1 MHVSSSQASNGA
13 SALWSLLSSRA
24 AQASARSSSTAA
36 SNFSADASTSS
47 TAASTAATS
56 AATSTQ
62 ASTTPSRFELA
73 QSTTQFAGCHRGPP
87 PGEDPIA
94 SLDADTNGSVSA
106 EEFGLD
112 GASDEVKALFQAID
126 GDGSGDLSTDEID
139 SFREQMMAADQAAGG
154 PPMGPPPGPPPGAS
168 PSGSSEEPTTDS
180 TASAAS
186 QRSSSSASMDV
197 GAFIQ
202 QLASRY
208 ASLAGESGTA
218 SLLSASA

>member
-24 AQASARSSSTAA
+24 AQASARSSSTAS

-47 TAASTAATS
+47 TAAST

-94 SLDADTNGSVSA
+94 SLDADTSGSVSA

-154 PPMGPPPGPPPGAS
+154 PPMGPPPGPPPGAR
-168 PSGSSEEPTTDS
+168 PSGSSEETTADS

-186 QRSSSSASMDV
+186 QRSSSSASVDV

-208 ASLAGESGTA
+208 ASLASDSSTA

>member
-24 AQASARSSSTAA
+24 AQASARSSSTSSTAS

-47 TAASTAATS
+47 TAAS

-73 QSTTQFAGCHRGPP
+73 QSTSQFAGCHRGPP

-94 SLDADTNGSVSA
+94 SLDADTSGSVSA

-154 PPMGPPPGPPPGAS
+154 PPMGPPPGPPPGAR
-168 PSGSSEEPTTDS
+168 PSGSSEETTADS

-186 QRSSSSASMDV
+186 QRSSSSASVDV

-208 ASLAGESGTA
+208 ASLAGESSTA

>member
-24 AQASARSSSTAA
+24 AQASARSSSTAS

-47 TAASTAATS
+47 TAAST

-94 SLDADTNGSVSA
+94 SLDADTSGSVSA

-139 SFREQMMAADQAAGG
+139 SFREQMMAADQAAGA
-154 PPMGPPPGPPPGAS
+154 PPMGPPPGPPPGAR
-168 PSGSSEEPTTDS
+168 PSGSSEETTADS
-180 TASAAS
+180 TASATS
-186 QRSSSSASMDV
+186 QRSSSSASVDV

>member
-24 AQASARSSSTAA
+24 AQASARSSSTAS

-47 TAASTAATS
+47 TAAST

-168 PSGSSEEPTTDS
+168 PSGSSEEATTDS

-186 QRSSSSASMDV
+186 QRSSSSASVDV